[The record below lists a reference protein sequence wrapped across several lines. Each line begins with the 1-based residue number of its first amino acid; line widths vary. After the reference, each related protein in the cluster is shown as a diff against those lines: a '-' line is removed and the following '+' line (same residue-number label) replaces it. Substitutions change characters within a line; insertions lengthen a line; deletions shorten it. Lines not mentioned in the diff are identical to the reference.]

1 MSSTFAPMRLDADVV
16 GSGIAGAVAAG
27 AVIGTWRLQPLLA
40 ILLGLVLIAGAVVV
54 WRRHHS
60 FHEPPRKVARQA
72 VIEFLV
78 LAVVSVVL
86 DIVLVDATNRPLL
99 SGLLSAGVTGVLS
112 AHRIAE
118 RWWRVPMA
126 RVPAPAPG
134 EVWWAAV
141 PFEEKRGSKDRPCLV
156 LSKSRR
162 HAEVL
167 MFTSQD
173 KTARRGYVAV
183 PANMWRD
190 GRHSFLKTDRVISVR
205 CERFRRRESTRAP
218 QSVLELA
225 TRENPRAARLLVQ

>member
-1 MSSTFAPMRLDADVV
+1 MRVDADLL
-16 GSGIAGAVAAG
+16 GSAIAGAVAAA

-40 ILLGLVLIAGAVVV
+40 ILLGLVLVAGAVIV

-60 FHEPPRKVARQA
+60 FQERLGAVARQA
-72 VIEFLV
+72 AIEFLV
-78 LAVVSVVL
+78 LAVVAVAL
-86 DIVLVDATNRPLL
+86 DVVLVDATNRPLL
-99 SGLLSAGVTGVLS
+99 SGLLSAGVVGVLS
-112 AHRIAE
+112 AYRIAE
-118 RWWRVPMA
+118 RWWRVPIA

-173 KTARRGYVAV
+173 KTARHGYVAV
-183 PANMWRD
+183 PASMWRD
-190 GRHSFLKTDRVISVR
+190 GHHSFLKTDRVIAVR
-205 CERFRRRESTRAP
+205 CEKFRRRESTRAP
-218 QSVLELA
+218 QSVLEVA
-225 TRENPRAARLLVQ
+225 TRENPRAAHLLVQ